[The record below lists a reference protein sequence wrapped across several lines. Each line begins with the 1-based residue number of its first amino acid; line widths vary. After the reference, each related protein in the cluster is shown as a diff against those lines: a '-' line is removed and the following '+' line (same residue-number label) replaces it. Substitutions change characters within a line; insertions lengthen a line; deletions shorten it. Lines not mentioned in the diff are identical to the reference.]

1 MKKYL
6 LVHYGEIGLKGKNRD
21 YFVKRLGKQ
30 IKERFSLA
38 FARKISMIH
47 TLGRFLVED
56 VKEDDKY
63 HEILKKIAGIK
74 NFYFV
79 YEGSC
84 EIEKLAEDIW
94 AVWKK
99 SWKKKF
105 PDAKTFCVRVR
116 KAQNLP
122 YKSFEAERNIGAILL
137 GKGIGLKAKM
147 KDPDVEIYMEVF
159 SNHGYFSFKKN
170 FAMGGMSANT
180 AGKFIVML
188 SAGIDS
194 PVAAYKMIKRGARMI
209 FVHFD
214 GYPYTDDAEREHVK
228 ELVEILA
235 EFQYNTKLFMVPFG
249 KLQKAIATNMDI
261 PSKYRTILYRRF
273 MVRIAERICKREGA
287 YGIVTGDNL
296 GQVASQ
302 TAPNMFAVHAV
313 INVPVYAPLI
323 AYDKEEIVEMARE
336 IGTFEISKLPCK
348 DTCSMFT
355 PKSPE
360 LNAKVYDL
368 MKVEESL
375 DVDKMVDECVKGV
388 EVIKY

>member
-1 MKKYL
+1 MKTYL
-6 LVHYGEIGLKGKNRD
+6 LVHYGEIGLKGKNRE

-30 IKERFSLA
+30 IRERLSLA
-38 FARKISMIH
+38 FYRKISITH
-47 TLGRFLVED
+47 TLGRFLVKN
-56 VKEDDKY
+56 VKEDDNY
-63 HEILKKIAGIK
+63 QVVLKRIAGIK
-74 NFYFV
+74 NFHFV
-79 YEGSC
+79 YEGASG
-84 EIEKLAEDIW
+84 IEKLAEDIW
-94 AVWKK
+94 GVWGK

-116 KAQNLP
+116 KAQNMS
-122 YKSFEAERNIGAILL
+122 YKSFEAERDIGAILL
-137 GKGIGLKAKM
+137 QKGIGLKAKM

-170 FAMGGMSANT
+170 FAMGGMPANT
-180 AGKFIVML
+180 AGKFIAML

-194 PVAAYKMIKRGARMI
+194 PVAAYKMMKRGARMI

-228 ELVEILA
+228 ELVKILSD
-235 EFQYNTKLFMVPFG
+235 FQYDTKLFIVPFG
-249 KLQKAIATNMDI
+249 KLQKTIATNMEI
-261 PSKYRTILYRRF
+261 PSKYRTVLYRRF

-287 YGIVTGDNL
+287 YGIVSGDNL

-302 TAPNMFAVHAV
+302 TAQNMFAVHAV
-313 INVPVYAPLI
+313 TSVPMYAPLI
-323 AYDKEEIVEMARE
+323 GYDKEEIVQVARE

-368 MKVEESL
+368 KKVEETL
-375 DVDKMVDECVKGV
+375 DIDKIVDECVKGA